1 MIIDAHQHIW
11 DLDRARYDRLGPHLP
26 SINKTITQ
34 EDARPELLAAGID
47 GTVLVQAADNAEDT
61 EYMLATARDHAEVVA
76 VVGYVP
82 LEDPRRVEAELD
94 RLAGDPVLVGIRN
107 LIHDREDPDFLIR
120 PEVVT
125 SLGLLADA
133 GLSYDVV
140 SVLPRHLEHVPVL
153 AERYPSLRL
162 IIDHLSKPP
171 IGSDDHEPWAGLIAR
186 AAEHPNVYAKVS
198 GLYPGTDPE
207 NWSTSSI
214 RPFVEHALEVFGP
227 SRLMYGGDWPV
238 SVTAGGYQ
246 RVWQGLWPIFAG
258 LPAAARD
265 RILSGT
271 AIEVYRIDP
280 ARLAA
285 LG

>member
-1 MIIDAHQHIW
+1 
-11 DLDRARYDRLGPHLP
+11 
-26 SINKTITQ
+26 
-34 EDARPELLAAGID
+34 
-47 GTVLVQAADNAEDT
+47 
-61 EYMLATARDHAEVVA
+61 
-76 VVGYVP
+76 
-82 LEDPRRVEAELD
+82 
-94 RLAGDPVLVGIRN
+94 
-107 LIHDREDPDFLIR
+107 
-120 PEVVT
+120 
-125 SLGLLADA
+125 
-133 GLSYDVV
+133 
-140 SVLPRHLEHVPVL
+140 EHVPVL